1 MPRIVILLDLGD
13 ILHASPI
20 PVLMLALKLD
30 KFVGDLTLQGGFR
43 QEIDLLIRC
52 ARLFIV
58 KQPAET

>member
-1 MPRIVILLDLGD
+1 MLNAQIVILLDLGD

-43 QEIDLLIRC
+43 QEIDLLIRY
-52 ARLFIV
+52 ARLLLNS
-58 KQPAET
+58 Q